1 MRDWQFGK
9 QGMLR
14 GAYSPGDKPGA
25 NRKTQILR
33 TNEDQ
38 NPFSAGYGR
47 ARRRNF
53 YIHVKN
59 LILQLFALVSIWIK
73 LQNLL
78 EHMFGV
84 WNEQVPP
91 VVQIFA
97 SDYAV
102 VGKLRQHIP

>member
-1 MRDWQFGK
+1 MRI
-9 QGMLR
+9 
-14 GAYSPGDKPGA
+14 
-25 NRKTQILR
+25 KTHSVLDTVNYYTHI
-33 TNEDQ
+33 
-38 NPFSAGYGR
+38 
-47 ARRRNF
+47 
-53 YIHVKN
+53 N
-59 LILQLFALVSIWIK
+59 LILQLFASVGIWIK